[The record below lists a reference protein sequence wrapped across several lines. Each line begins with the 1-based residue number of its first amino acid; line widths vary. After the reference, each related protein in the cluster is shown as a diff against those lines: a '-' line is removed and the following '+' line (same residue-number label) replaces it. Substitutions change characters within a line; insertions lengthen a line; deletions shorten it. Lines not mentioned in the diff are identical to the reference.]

1 MKVLIATG
9 NQGKIVEIKDILL
22 EMGVEVFT
30 PKDIDLQLDIPE
42 TGKTYQENAR
52 LKALAYSTASQ
63 MITLADDTGLEVEAL
78 SGLPGLHSA
87 RFVEKEN
94 ATDRDRRQRLLELL
108 APKTRP
114 WKARFVCAA
123 ILIKP
128 NEDPIY
134 TWGEC
139 KGEIISV
146 EQGEHGFGYDPIFL
160 IRETGK
166 TMAELDLSEKNKISH
181 RAKAVRALEA
191 YLQD

>member
-22 EMGVEVFT
+22 ELGVEVFT
-30 PKDIDLQLDIPE
+30 PNDIDLQLDIPE

-52 LKALAYSTASQ
+52 IKALAYSTASQ

-87 RFVEKEN
+87 RFVDKEN
-94 ATDRDRRQRLLELL
+94 ATDRDRRQRLLEML
-108 APKTRP
+108 APKPQP
-114 WKARFVCAA
+114 WQARFVCAA

-128 NEDPIY
+128 NADPIC

-139 KGEIISV
+139 KGEIIS
-146 EQGEHGFGYDPIFL
+146 EERGEHGFGYDPIFL
-160 IRETGK
+160 LEGTGK
-166 TMAELDLSEKNKISH
+166 TMAELDLAEKNKISH